1 MGLEVRKPNGA
12 SRLVDIVMGEP
23 VDGND
28 VSEGRG
34 VRLDQ
39 RCDRIKCEDLN
50 KKEFRLFQL
59 EEIDENR
66 TVHKQVLI
74 P

>member
-1 MGLEVRKPNGA
+1 
-12 SRLVDIVMGEP
+12 MGEP

-50 KKEFRLFQL
+50 KKEYRLFQL